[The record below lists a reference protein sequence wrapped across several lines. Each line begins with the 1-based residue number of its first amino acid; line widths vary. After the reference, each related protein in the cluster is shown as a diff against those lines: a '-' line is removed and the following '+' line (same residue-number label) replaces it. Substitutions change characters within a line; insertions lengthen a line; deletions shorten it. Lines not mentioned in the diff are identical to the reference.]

1 MVGRIGHVGSLA
13 RGYHGW
19 DVLIVLKLIL
29 TPLLVAGASL
39 GGRRWGPTIGGWL
52 VSLPLT
58 SGPVAFFLAVGHSPA
73 FAASAASASVAGT
86 VAICAFSVAYARAA
100 RRLDWPGALVLAAIS
115 WVVAGL
121 IVEASL
127 GAPLAL
133 LVIAAVA
140 STALAIRLMPEG
152 THRPSPTPPPA
163 WDLPLRMAV
172 STAVVVGVTAI
183 APVVGPGASG
193 LLAMLPIMAAVLT
206 IFAHVGDGPAA
217 ASGVLRGLLA
227 GLVGTV
233 AFLAVLGAALVPL
246 GIVPAF
252 GLALAAMTVLQAVAF
267 RFLRR
272 SRHAEGRGEL
282 LDLTPGSLGPV

>member
-1 MVGRIGHVGSLA
+1 M
-13 RGYHGW
+13 
-19 DVLIVLKLIL
+19 LIVLKLIL

-58 SGPVAFFLAVGHSPA
+58 SGPVAFFLAVGHGPS
-73 FAASAASASVAGT
+73 FAAAAATASVAGT
-86 VAICAFSVAYARAA
+86 VAICAFSVAYGRTA
-100 RRLDWPGALVLAAIS
+100 RRLAWPGSLLAAAIA
-115 WVVAGL
+115 WIATGL
-121 IVEASL
+121 VVEASL
-127 GAPLAL
+127 GAPLAA
-133 LVIAAVA
+133 LVAAAVGA
-140 STALAIRLMPEG
+140 TALAIWLMPEG
-152 THRPSPTPPPA
+152 THRTSPTPPPA
-163 WDLPLRMAV
+163 WDLPLRMTV

-233 AFLAVLGAALVPL
+233 AFLAVLAATLVPL
-246 GIVPAF
+246 GTGPAF
-252 GLALAAMTVLQAVAF
+252 ALALGAMTVLQAVAF

-272 SRHAEGRGEL
+272 SRRAAGREEV
-282 LDLTPGSLGPV
+282 LDLTPGTLGPA